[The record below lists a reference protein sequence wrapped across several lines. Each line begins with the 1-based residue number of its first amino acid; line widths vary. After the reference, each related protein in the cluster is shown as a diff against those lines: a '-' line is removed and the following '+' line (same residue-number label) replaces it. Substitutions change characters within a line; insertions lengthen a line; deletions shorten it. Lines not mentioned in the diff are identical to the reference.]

1 MFLPPLSG
9 STLPNSLVNSPDL
22 FLSALERIP
31 EPIVLSKP
39 EGTVTYVNT
48 SARQVLKLE
57 VGRSVMTGLLPEDST
72 KVIESMGGGEYD
84 GDLKF
89 YLAETHSILV
99 AVAVRVI
106 AEEVWLWRFQ
116 DLTRQSQMAAE
127 WAAENTLLERSSR
140 YKSEFLANMS
150 HELRTPLTSILG
162 FSSILKQQIFGA
174 LNPKQET
181 YMHQIHRSGQHLL
194 ALINDMLDLSKIEA
208 GQMSLEKIQLTV
220 RLICQESIDL
230 VQAQASAREIVIK
243 LTIVAP
249 VQFLYAD
256 ELRVRQMLLNLLSN
270 AIKFSP
276 PSGEINVM
284 VTQGSGIVNIAVR
297 DEGDGIPLNKQ
308 GLIFRPFQQVDPVR
322 DRRQQGTGLGLA
334 LTQHLAEL
342 HQGTVTFESEPGVG
356 SCFVLRLPEC
366 GQGAVWDSN
375 RRGRDRREGDRR
387 DSDRRDSDRRQG
399 RRKGDEERRA
409 N

>member
-1 MFLPPLSG
+1 MSLLPLSQ
-9 STLPNSLVNSPDL
+9 SMPNSLVNSPNL
-22 FLSALERIP
+22 FLSALEIIP
-31 EPIVLSKP
+31 EPIVLSQC
-39 EGTVTYVNT
+39 EGTVTYANA
-48 SARQVLKLE
+48 SARQLLRLE
-57 VGRSVMTGLLPEDST
+57 LGRSVMQGLLPEDWARVT
-72 KVIESMGGGEYD
+72 EAMGAGAYD
-84 GDLKF
+84 ADVKF
-89 YLAETHSILV
+89 QVAENPNIPLAM
-99 AVAVRVI
+99 AVRVI
-106 AEEVWLWRFQ
+106 AEGVWMWRFR

-181 YMHQIHRSGQHLL
+181 YIHQIHRSGQHLL

-208 GQMSLEKIQLTV
+208 GQMSLEKMQLTV

-230 VQAQASAREIVIK
+230 VQAQASARDISIK

-249 VQFLYAD
+249 AHVLYAD

-276 PSGEINVM
+276 PSGEINVN
-284 VTQGSGIVNIAVR
+284 VTQSLGIVNIAVR
-297 DEGDGIPLNKQ
+297 DEGEGIPLEKQ
-308 GLIFRPFQQVDPVR
+308 GLIFKPFQQVDPVR

-356 SCFVLRLPEC
+356 SCFVLRLPESE
-366 GQGAVWDSN
+366 QGAVWEGN

-387 DSDRRDSDRRQG
+387 EGNRREG
-399 RRKGDEERRA
+399 RRRGD

>member
-1 MFLPPLSG
+1 MSLPPR
-9 STLPNSLVNSPDL
+9 STLPNSPVNSPDL
-22 FLSALERIP
+22 FLSALERMP
-31 EPIVLSKP
+31 EPIVLSQP
-39 EGTVTYVNT
+39 EGIVTYRNA
-48 SARQVLKLE
+48 SAGQILKLE
-57 VGRSVMTGLLPEDST
+57 VGGSVMRGLLPGDWA
-72 KVIESMGGGEYD
+72 KVTEAMRVGGDYD
-84 GDLKF
+84 ADMKF
-89 YLAETHSILV
+89 HLAETPSILV

-106 AEEVWLWRFQ
+106 AEGVWMWRFR

-174 LNPKQET
+174 LNAKQET

-208 GQMSLEKIQLTV
+208 GQMSLEKMQLMV

-243 LTIVAP
+243 LTIVSP
-249 VQFLYAD
+249 VEFLYAD

-276 PSGEINVM
+276 HSGEINVN

-297 DEGDGIPLNKQ
+297 DEGEGIPIEKQ

-322 DRRQQGTGLGLA
+322 DRRHQGTGLGLA

-366 GQGAVWDSN
+366 EQGAVWDGN

-387 DSDRRDSDRRQG
+387 ESDRREGDHRQG
-399 RRKGDEERRA
+399 RRRGDG

>member
-1 MFLPPLSG
+1 MSLPPR

-22 FLSALERIP
+22 FLIALERMP
-31 EPIVLSKP
+31 EPIVLSQP
-39 EGTVTYVNT
+39 EGTVTYRNA
-48 SARQVLKLE
+48 SACQVLKLE
-57 VGRSVMTGLLPEDST
+57 VGRSVMHGLLPGDWA
-72 KVIESMGGGEYD
+72 KVTEAMRVGGEYD
-84 GDLKF
+84 ADVKF
-89 YLAETHSILV
+89 NLVGTPSILV

-106 AEEVWLWRFQ
+106 AEGVWMWRFR

-208 GQMSLEKIQLTV
+208 GQMSLEKMQLMV

-249 VQFLYAD
+249 VEFLYAD

-276 PSGEINVM
+276 HSGEINVN

-297 DEGDGIPLNKQ
+297 DEGEGIPIEKQ

-342 HQGTVTFESEPGVG
+342 HQGTVTFESAPGVG

-366 GQGAVWDSN
+366 EQGAVWDGN

-387 DSDRRDSDRRQG
+387 ESDRREGDHRQG
-399 RRKGDEERRA
+399 RRRGDGEISG

>member
-1 MFLPPLSG
+1 MSLPPLPQ
-9 STLPNSLVNSPDL
+9 STPNSLVNSPDL
-22 FLSALERIP
+22 FLNALEILP
-31 EPIVLSKP
+31 EPIVLSQC
-39 EGTVTYVNT
+39 EGTVTYANA
-48 SARQVLKLE
+48 SARQLLGLE
-57 VGRSVMTGLLPEDST
+57 VGRSVMRGLLPEDWA
-72 KVIESMGGGEYD
+72 KVTEAMGVGAYD
-84 GDLKF
+84 AEVKF
-89 YLAETHSILV
+89 HLAENPTIP
-99 AVAVRVI
+99 AAMAVRVI
-106 AEEVWLWRFQ
+106 AEGAWMWRFR
-116 DLTRQSQMAAE
+116 DLTRQSQIAAE

-181 YMHQIHRSGQHLL
+181 YIHQIHRSGQHLL
-194 ALINDMLDLSKIEA
+194 ALISDMLDLSKIEA
-208 GQMSLEKIQLTV
+208 GQMSLEKMQLTLQ
-220 RLICQESIDL
+220 LICQESIDL
-230 VQAQASAREIVIK
+230 VQAQASARDITIQ

-249 VQFLYAD
+249 AHFLYAD

-276 PSGEINVM
+276 PSGEINVN
-284 VTQGSGIVNIAVR
+284 VTQSSGIVNIAVR
-297 DEGDGIPLNKQ
+297 DEGEGIPLEKQ

-356 SCFVLRLPEC
+356 SCFVLRLPESE
-366 GQGAVWDSN
+366 QGAVWEGT
-375 RRGRDRREGDRR
+375 RRDRREGDRR
-387 DSDRRDSDRRQG
+387 EGDRREG
-399 RRKGDEERRA
+399 RRRGD

>member
-1 MFLPPLSG
+1 MSLPPLSQ
-9 STLPNSLVNSPDL
+9 STPNSLVNSPDL
-22 FLSALERIP
+22 FLNALEIIP
-31 EPIVLSKP
+31 EPIVLSQC
-39 EGTVTYVNT
+39 EGTVTYANA
-48 SARQVLKLE
+48 SARQLLGLE
-57 VGRSVMTGLLPEDST
+57 VGRSVMRGLLPEDWA
-72 KVIESMGGGEYD
+72 KVTEAMGVGAYD
-84 GDLKF
+84 AEVKF
-89 YLAETHSILV
+89 HLAENPTIP
-99 AVAVRVI
+99 AAMAVRVI
-106 AEEVWLWRFQ
+106 AEGAWMWRFR
-116 DLTRQSQMAAE
+116 DLTRQSQIAAE

-181 YMHQIHRSGQHLL
+181 YIHQIHRSGQHLL
-194 ALINDMLDLSKIEA
+194 ALISDMLDLSKIEA
-208 GQMSLEKIQLTV
+208 GQMSLEKMQLTLQ
-220 RLICQESIDL
+220 LICQESIDL
-230 VQAQASAREIVIK
+230 VQAQASARDITIQ

-249 VQFLYAD
+249 AHFLYAD

-276 PSGEINVM
+276 PSGEINVN
-284 VTQGSGIVNIAVR
+284 VTQSSGIVNIAVR
-297 DEGDGIPLNKQ
+297 DEGEGIPLEKQ

-356 SCFVLRLPEC
+356 SCFVLRLPESE
-366 GQGAVWDSN
+366 QGAVWEGT
-375 RRGRDRREGDRR
+375 RRDRREGDRR
-387 DSDRRDSDRRQG
+387 EGDRREG
-399 RRKGDEERRA
+399 RRRGD

>member
-1 MFLPPLSG
+1 MVLPPLSG

-31 EPIVLSKP
+31 EPIVLSQP

-57 VGRSVMTGLLPEDST
+57 LGRSVTTRLLPEDSA
-72 KVIESMGGGEYD
+72 KVIESMRGGEYD

-89 YLAETHSILV
+89 YLAETHSIPV

-366 GQGAVWDSN
+366 EQGAVWDSN

-387 DSDRRDSDRRQG
+387 ESDRRQG

>member
-1 MFLPPLSG
+1 MVLPPLSG

-31 EPIVLSKP
+31 EPIVLSQP

-57 VGRSVMTGLLPEDST
+57 LGRSVTTRLLPEDSA
-72 KVIESMGGGEYD
+72 KVIESMRGGEYD

-89 YLAETHSILV
+89 YLAETHSIPV

-387 DSDRRDSDRRQG
+387 ESDRRQG
-399 RRKGDEERRA
+399 RRKGDEERRE

>member
-1 MFLPPLSG
+1 MVLPPLSG

-31 EPIVLSKP
+31 EPIVLSQP

-57 VGRSVMTGLLPEDST
+57 VGRSVVSGLLPEDWA
-72 KVIESMGGGEYD
+72 KVTEAMGVGEYD
-84 GDLKF
+84 ADMKF
-89 YLAETHSILV
+89 HLAETPSILV

-106 AEEVWLWRFQ
+106 ADGVWMWRFR

-127 WAAENTLLERSSR
+127 WAAENILLERSSR

-230 VQAQASAREIVIK
+230 VHAQASAREIVIK

-249 VQFLYAD
+249 VQFLHAD

-276 PSGEINVM
+276 PSGEINVI
-284 VTQGSGIVNIAVR
+284 VTQGSGIVSIAVQ

-308 GLIFRPFQQVDPVR
+308 KLIFRPFQQVDPVR

-387 DSDRRDSDRRQG
+387 ESDRQQG
-399 RRKGDEERRA
+399 RRKGDEERREKGEGSL
-409 N
+409 

>member
-1 MFLPPLSG
+1 MSLPPLSRF
-9 STLPNSLVNSPDL
+9 TPPNSLVNSPDL

-31 EPIVLSKP
+31 EPIVLSQCD
-39 EGTVTYVNT
+39 GTVTYANA
-48 SARQVLKLE
+48 SARQLLTLE
-57 VGRSVMTGLLPEDST
+57 VGRSVVNGLLPEDWA
-72 KVIESMGGGEYD
+72 KVTEAMGVGEYD
-84 GDLKF
+84 ADVKF
-89 YLAETHSILV
+89 HLAEMRTILV

-106 AEEVWLWRFQ
+106 ADGVWLWRFR

-162 FSSILKQQIFGA
+162 FSSILKQQIFGT
-174 LNPKQET
+174 LNAKQET

-208 GQMSLEKIQLTV
+208 GQMSLEKMQLTV

-230 VQAQASAREIVIK
+230 VQAQASAREITIK
-243 LTIVAP
+243 LTIVTP

-256 ELRVRQMLLNLLSN
+256 ELRVRQMMLNLLSN

-276 PSGEINVM
+276 PSGEINVN
-284 VTQGSGIVNIAVR
+284 VTQSSGIVNIAVR
-297 DEGDGIPLNKQ
+297 DEGDGIPLEKQ

-366 GQGAVWDSN
+366 EQGAVWDGN

-387 DSDRRDSDRRQG
+387 ESDRREGDPRQG
-399 RRKGDEERRA
+399 RRRGES
-409 N
+409 

>member
-1 MFLPPLSG
+1 MSLPPR
-9 STLPNSLVNSPDL
+9 STLPNSPVNSPDL
-22 FLSALERIP
+22 FLSALERMP
-31 EPIVLSKP
+31 EPIVLSQP
-39 EGTVTYVNT
+39 EGIVTYRNA
-48 SARQVLKLE
+48 SAGQILKLE
-57 VGRSVMTGLLPEDST
+57 VGGSVMRGLLPGDWA
-72 KVIESMGGGEYD
+72 KVTEAMRVGGDYD
-84 GDLKF
+84 ADMKF
-89 YLAETHSILV
+89 HLAETPSILV

-106 AEEVWLWRFQ
+106 AEGVWMWRFR

-208 GQMSLEKIQLTV
+208 GQMSLEKMQLMV

-249 VQFLYAD
+249 VEFLYAD

-276 PSGEINVM
+276 HSGEINVN

-297 DEGDGIPLNKQ
+297 DEGEGIPIEKQ

-322 DRRQQGTGLGLA
+322 DRRHQGTGLGLA

-366 GQGAVWDSN
+366 EQGAVWDGN

-387 DSDRRDSDRRQG
+387 ESDRREGDHRQG
-399 RRKGDEERRA
+399 RRRGDG

>member
-1 MFLPPLSG
+1 
-9 STLPNSLVNSPDL
+9 
-22 FLSALERIP
+22 
-31 EPIVLSKP
+31 
-39 EGTVTYVNT
+39 VTYVNT

-57 VGRSVMTGLLPEDST
+57 LGRSVTTSLLPEDSA

-89 YLAETHSILV
+89 YLAETHSIPV

-230 VQAQASAREIVIK
+230 VQAQASDREIVIK
-243 LTIVAP
+243 LAIVAP

-387 DSDRRDSDRRQG
+387 ESDRRQG
-399 RRKGDEERRA
+399 RRKGDQERRA

>member
-1 MFLPPLSG
+1 M
-9 STLPNSLVNSPDL
+9 
-22 FLSALERIP
+22 
-31 EPIVLSKP
+31 
-39 EGTVTYVNT
+39 TYLNV

-57 VGRSVMTGLLPEDST
+57 VGRSVMTGLLPEDWA
-72 KVIESMGGGEYD
+72 KVIESMGEYD

-89 YLAETHSILV
+89 YVAETPSIPV

-174 LNPKQET
+174 LNAKQET

-208 GQMSLEKIQLTV
+208 GQMSLEKMQLTV
-220 RLICQESIDL
+220 RSICQESIDL
-230 VQAQASAREIVIK
+230 VQAQASAREIIIK
-243 LTIVAP
+243 LTLVAP
-249 VQFLYAD
+249 VEFLYAD

-270 AIKFSP
+270 AIKFSS

-284 VTQGSGIVNIAVR
+284 VTQSSGIVNIAVR
-297 DEGDGIPLNKQ
+297 DEGDGIPLEKQ
-308 GLIFRPFQQVDPVR
+308 GLIFKPFQQVDPVR

-342 HQGTVTFESEPGVG
+342 HQGTVTFESKPGVG

-366 GQGAVWDSN
+366 AQGAVWDGN

-387 DSDRRDSDRRQG
+387 ESDRREGDQRQG
-399 RRKGDEERRA
+399 RRKGELRRE